1 VAAAAIVAA
10 VAVEAGRRGGSGGSA
25 QVTTDHDEIRQWA
38 EARGGKPACVR
49 GTERGN
55 SCLLRIDFPGGAGA
69 DKLAPL
75 EWDEFFEQFDT
86 NGLQFLYQD
95 KGQSRF
101 NKFVTAETAAAK
113 GSSSR
118 SRGKDAR

>member
-1 VAAAAIVAA
+1 M
-10 VAVEAGRRGGSGGSA
+10 
-25 QVTTDHDEIRQWA
+25 
-38 EARGGKPACVR
+38 R

-75 EWDEFFEQFDT
+75 KWEEFFEQFDK

-95 KGQSRF
+95 KDQSRF
-101 NKFVTAETAAAK
+101 NKFVSAATGGAK
-113 GSSSR
+113 GSR
-118 SRGKDAR
+118 SRGRDAK